1 MGIRMLGIDHNLAPV
16 DVRAVF
22 AFTKKKRGCCHG
34 ASEKGGEGGGV
45 RDSFHL

>member
-22 AFTKKKRGCCHG
+22 AFTKKSAAAAMERLKKEAREEDDG
-34 ASEKGGEGGGV
+34 
-45 RDSFHL
+45 